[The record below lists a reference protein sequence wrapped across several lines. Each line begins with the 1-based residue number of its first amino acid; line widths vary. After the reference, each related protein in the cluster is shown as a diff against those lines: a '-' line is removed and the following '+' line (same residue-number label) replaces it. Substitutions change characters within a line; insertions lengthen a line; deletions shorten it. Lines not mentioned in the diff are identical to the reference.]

1 MMTVEANKK
10 AAQWLA
16 AGDFAGVLERGM
28 RAKEALEN
36 SGDPS
41 GSPASN
47 RGRSAQ
53 EWLTACVT
61 GVRSPHSTRRR

>member
-53 EWLTACVT
+53 E
-61 GVRSPHSTRRR
+61 